1 MIKSISQTGFV
12 MGISFLLS
20 MIATLILGNQMS
32 PEEFGD
38 FALLKSF
45 VLIGSTFAV
54 FGMDQGTIR
63 NNMNGRPVI
72 SLTIVNII
80 SFILS
85 IFFALSMKG
94 LFFISLNNTFYL
106 GGIIFCGSNVIYL
119 AAIHRLKNQFLKAQ
133 FIHNCWKI
141 LLFMLVASALI
152 FGAIIKINFIYKAL
166 FYSMIIVIL
175 IHYIIEWISGNEPKI
190 KIDDN
195 VQGRAIRDGIILW
208 MINVLGLFFAG
219 MDRFIIPSIT
229 TKGVLGTY
237 YAISFIYIT
246 GFTMIGS
253 AVGYVIFPYLSKN
266 EKIKWK
272 KPTKFILI
280 VLFFLFFGLL
290 FFGHLITS
298 ILFSNKYDTSLIY
311 PITTPILIMGIIQ
324 CFHTIVHFYIYAKS
338 PKEILMRYIV
348 FLLFFC
354 LFYFL
359 SFYILGN
366 FIQYSLESLVS
377 HIATIWTLKI
387 ISALFMVYLVRNK
400 LFSNLNSHAK

>member
-1 MIKSISQTGFV
+1 
-12 MGISFLLS
+12 MGVSFLLS
-20 MIATLILGNQMS
+20 MVATLILGNQMT

-38 FALLKSF
+38 FALLKNF

-80 SFILS
+80 SFVLS
-85 IFFALSMKG
+85 IFFALTMKR
-94 LFFISLNNTFYL
+94 LFFISLDNTFYL

-119 AAIHRLKNQFLKAQ
+119 AAIHRLKSEFLKAQ

-141 LLFMLVASALI
+141 LLFIVVVSAFL
-152 FGAIIKINFIYKAL
+152 FGVTLKINFIYMSL
-166 FYSMIIVIL
+166 FYSMIIVLL
-175 IHYIIEWISGNEPKI
+175 IHYTLKWIGGSKDEI

-195 VQGRAIRDGIILW
+195 IQGRAIRDGIILW

-219 MDRFIIPSIT
+219 MDRFIIPAIT
-229 TKGVLGTY
+229 SKAILGTY

-266 EKIKWK
+266 ENIEWK
-272 KPTKFILI
+272 KPTKFISIILI
-280 VLFFLFFGLL
+280 LLFFGLL
-290 FFGHLITS
+290 FSGHFITS
-298 ILFSNKYDTSLIY
+298 ILFSKKYDISLIHQ
-311 PITTPILIMGIIQ
+311 ITSPILLMGIIQ

-338 PKEILMRYIV
+338 SKGMLMKYII
-348 FLLFFC
+348 FLLLFC
-354 LFYFL
+354 LFYFV
-359 SFYILGN
+359 SFYLMDN
-366 FIQYSLESLVS
+366 FVQYSLQSLVN
-377 HIATIWTLKI
+377 HITIIWMLKI
-387 ISALFMVYLVRNK
+387 IAALVMVYFVSNK
-400 LFSNLNSHAK
+400 SLLTSSRAK

>member
-1 MIKSISQTGFV
+1 
-12 MGISFLLS
+12 MGVSFLLS
-20 MIATLILGNQMS
+20 MVATLILGNQMT

-38 FALLKSF
+38 FALLKNF

-80 SFILS
+80 SFVLS
-85 IFFALSMKG
+85 IFFALTMKR
-94 LFFISLNNTFYL
+94 LFFISLDNTFYL

-119 AAIHRLKNQFLKAQ
+119 AAIHRLKSEFLKAQ

-141 LLFMLVASALI
+141 LLFIVVVSAFL
-152 FGAIIKINFIYKAL
+152 FGVTLKINFIYMSL
-166 FYSMIIVIL
+166 FYSMIIVLL
-175 IHYIIEWISGNEPKI
+175 IHYTLKWIGGSKDEI

-195 VQGRAIRDGIILW
+195 IQGRAIRDGIILW

-246 GFTMIGS
+246 AFTMIGS
-253 AVGYVIFPYLSKN
+253 AVGYVIFPYLSRNK
-266 EKIKWK
+266 KIKWK
-272 KPTKFILI
+272 KPTKFIFLI
-280 VLFFLFFGLL
+280 LFFLFFGLL
-290 FFGHLITS
+290 FYGHFITS
-298 ILFSNKYDTSLIY
+298 ILFSAKYDSSLIY
-311 PITTPILIMGIIQ
+311 PITTPILIMGVIQ

-354 LFYFL
+354 LIYFL
-359 SFYILGN
+359 SFYVMGN
-366 FIQYSLESLVS
+366 FIHYSLQSLVS
-377 HIATIWTLKI
+377 HIMIIWLLKI
-387 ISALFMVYLVRNK
+387 IAALFMVYLIKNRS
-400 LFSNLNSHAK
+400 LLNSVVHAK